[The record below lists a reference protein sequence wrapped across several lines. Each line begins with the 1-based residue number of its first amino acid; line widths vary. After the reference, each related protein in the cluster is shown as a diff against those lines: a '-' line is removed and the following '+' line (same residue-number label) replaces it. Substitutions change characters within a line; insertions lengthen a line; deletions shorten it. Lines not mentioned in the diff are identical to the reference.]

1 MPTNREL
8 FFQLLKKNN
17 KYLTRLVIK
26 SLLNYANDFT
36 NEIDLYKNFDCE
48 VQNYD
53 ELLRNIERVENGE
66 PYQYVLGFANFID
79 KYFEVNP
86 NVLIPRQETEQ
97 LVIDLKSLLEAR
109 FKKTPFALVDI
120 GTGSGAIAVSLKR
133 FFPEATV
140 YGTDIDQHCIDVAAD
155 NAGMQNQDVLFIN
168 GNMLEPLIKH
178 NIMVD
183 VIVSN
188 PPYINGPETIDEQ
201 VWKYEPHKALIATP
215 NTFFYEEI
223 LKNADKVL
231 NPNGML
237 AFEIGEDMEESL
249 TELVKKYL
257 PGSNYYFAKDMY
269 NKLRFLYIINQ
280 GGKQDA

>member
-26 SLLNYANDFT
+26 SLLNDANEFM
-36 NEIDLYKNFDCE
+36 NEIDLYKNFDQE
-48 VQNYD
+48 VKNYED
-53 ELLRNIERVENGE
+53 LMSKIERVENGE
-66 PYQYVLGFANFID
+66 PFQYVLGYANFID
-79 KYFEVNP
+79 RYFEVNS

-97 LVIDLKSLLEAR
+97 LVIDLKALMEAR
-109 FKKTPFALVDI
+109 FKKTQFSVADI
-120 GTGSGAIAVSLKR
+120 GTGSGAIAVSIKR

-140 YGTDIDQHCIDVAAD
+140 YGTDIDQDCIDVAAD
-155 NAGMQNQDVLFIN
+155 NAGMHNQDVLFIR

-178 NIMVD
+178 GITVD

-188 PPYINGPETIDEQ
+188 PPYIDGPATIDEQ
-201 VWKYEPHKALIATP
+201 VWKYEPHKALLASP
-215 NTFFYEEI
+215 NTLYYEEI

-231 NPNGML
+231 NPNGMI

-249 TELVKKYL
+249 TQLVKKYM
-257 PGSNYYFAKDMY
+257 PGSNYYFAKDLY
-269 NKLRFLYIINQ
+269 NKLRFLYIVDQ
-280 GGKQDA
+280 GGKKDA